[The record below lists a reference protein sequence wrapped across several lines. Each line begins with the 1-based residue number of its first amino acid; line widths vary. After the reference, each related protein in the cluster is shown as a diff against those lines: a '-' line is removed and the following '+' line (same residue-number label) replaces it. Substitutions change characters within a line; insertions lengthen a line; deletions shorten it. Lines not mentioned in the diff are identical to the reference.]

1 MVKVRVQIEI
11 LSDRELA
18 VERERLRHVADI
30 PTRLHV
36 VGAHRLSKQFRRA
49 FGYRQQAG
57 QHLHGRWLAGAVRA
71 EEAENLAAR
80 DAKAHMIDRDEI
92 AKAAREPIRL
102 DRRGLVIAGDARP
115 DDDLLM
121 LGALFW
127 WKKGNEGVV
136 QRGLFRLGEDLLRR
150 ATRDDFAVVHR
161 GE

>member
-1 MVKVRVQIEI
+1 
-11 LSDRELA
+11 
-18 VERERLRHVADI
+18 
-30 PTRLHV
+30 
-36 VGAHRLSKQFRRA
+36 
-49 FGYRQQAG
+49 
-57 QHLHGRWLAGAVRA
+57 
-71 EEAENLAAR
+71 
-80 DAKAHMIDRDEI
+80 MIDRDEI

-161 GE
+161 GEPIEPACFVHVGGCDHHAHERTPGADRIDQLPELPARERIDARGGLVEDKEIRIVHQRAAKADFLLHAA